1 MLILLSSTRRKRYRD
16 DVLRCLAAPIGT
28 RIQFR
33 YSARIVA
40 HNILERPAD
49 YKEKIGLVCSVD
61 LSVVGK
67 SCPCIP
73 VRTVKIENIFVHGST
88 LSVAMTVEE
97 LAFTDEI
104 DRFTAEVH
112 GKSGGQL
119 PVNLDQHTA
128 AQGSTGFFFFEV
140 SSEIGNLRREN
151 TLKNWEQITATL
163 YKQEGYKE
171 EPFFWTILGL
181 RDGAAD
187 TVTDTDR
194 FEQWNAHVQANK
206 DYTLLVYIFHP
217 LLDNWTPK
225 TTQLQ
230 LTSSLDLSSSYSHD
244 LIVDSPYDLRR
255 WSFKIKPEGI
265 HFGERAWIR
274 IGIRD
279 IAPQATLPISLVTPG
294 TPAVAAT
301 RVASTAPEPPQK
313 VANTAAQGDPQVGW
327 EIDLPLKVEYSRS
340 RFIGEIIL
348 LGILLAL
355 PSVISILILQTTLQ
369 QKGIAAAGALVAGLG
384 AALVAKLGTKKPV

>member
-1 MLILLSSTRRKRYRD
+1 MES
-16 DVLRCLAAPIGT
+16 
-28 RIQFR
+28 
-33 YSARIVA
+33 
-40 HNILERPAD
+40 LE
-49 YKEKIGLVCSVD
+49 G
-61 LSVVGK
+61 
-67 SCPCIP
+67 SC
-73 VRTVKIENIFVHGST
+73 RST
-88 LSVAMTVEE
+88 LINIRRPGA
-97 LAFTDEI
+97 
-104 DRFTAEVH
+104 R
-112 GKSGGQL
+112 
-119 PVNLDQHTA
+119 
-128 AQGSTGFFFFEV
+128 TGFFFFEV

-217 LLDNWTPK
+217 LFEDNWTPK

-265 HFGERAWIR
+265 HFGERASDPNWNTR
-274 IGIRD
+274 YRTASNTTNFARYARHTSRRRYTSSFD
-279 IAPQATLPISLVTPG
+279 STRAPSESRKHSCAGRSTGRLGNRL
-294 TPAVAAT
+294 
-301 RVASTAPEPPQK
+301 AS
-313 VANTAAQGDPQVGW
+313 QG
-327 EIDLPLKVEYSRS
+327 
-340 RFIGEIIL
+340 
-348 LGILLAL
+348 
-355 PSVISILILQTTLQ
+355 
-369 QKGIAAAGALVAGLG
+369 
-384 AALVAKLGTKKPV
+384 